1 MSRSGISRKMATAVA
16 SRSSSVIIPA
26 TTTATAEN
34 ETSSVGL
41 AKRLCCAPPMRT
53 LSLFGEDLSTL
64 PASKESTARS
74 SATRARTDL
83 PTLSDRLTQ
92 SLISSGLVKG
102 ITPTSIR
109 NESGAAIQASALW
122 PLDGGAAG

>member
-1 MSRSGISRKMATAVA
+1 MSRYGISRKMETAVA
-16 SRSSSVIIPA
+16 SHSLNGITPA
-26 TTTATAEN
+26 TTTAMAES
-34 ETSSVGL
+34 ETSSVGR
-41 AKRLCCAPPMRT
+41 AKKLSCAPPMQM
-53 LSLFGEDLSTL
+53 LSLFGENLSMH
-64 PASKESTARS
+64 PASKESTAPS
-74 SATRARTDL
+74 SATKARTDH